1 MGQMPEAGARVS
13 KGTSV
18 NLVISTG
25 IVENVALKKLSS
37 SDSEESSKGNTANKG
52 NDGDLSTRW
61 CANDGNSNHWWKV
74 DLGALYDVA
83 GSEVMWE
90 FDGQSYGYVV
100 ELSTDNV
107 HWSTSVNKRNN
118 TSTSQTQQDI
128 FTARG
133 QYVRI
138 TITRLPS
145 GCWASFW
152 EFKVLVSSTSGVD
165 QGELITKEFGLDQ
178 NYPNPFNPTTVI
190 RYQLSAN
197 SQVALKVYD
206 VLGKEIETLV
216 NERQRA
222 GNYSVNLDAGKLS
235 SGVYY
240 YRLQAEQV
248 VETKM
253 MVLMK

>member
-1 MGQMPEAGARVS
+1 MSQMPEAGVRVS
-13 KGTSV
+13 IGTSV

-25 IVENVALKKLSS
+25 IVENVALKKLAS

-52 NDGDLSTRW
+52 NDGDPSTRW

-74 DLGALYDVA
+74 DLGSIYDVV

-90 FDGQSYGYVV
+90 FDGQSYGYVIEV
-100 ELSTDNV
+100 SADNV
-107 HWSTSVNKRNN
+107 HWSTSVNKRNS
-118 TSTSQTQQDI
+118 TSTSQTQQDT

-145 GCWASFW
+145 GSWASFW
-152 EFKVLVSSTSGVD
+152 EFKVLVSTASGVD
-165 QGELITKEFGLDQ
+165 QGELITREFGLDQ

-190 RYQLSAN
+190 SYQLAVN

-206 VLGKEIETLV
+206 VLGREIETLV
-216 NERQRA
+216 NERQHA
-222 GNYSVNLDAGKLS
+222 GHYAVNLDAGDLS

-240 YRLQAEQV
+240 YRLQAAKV
-248 VETKM
+248 VETKKM
-253 MVLMK
+253 MLMK